1 VAPSRSI
8 VLSVCVTKTKN
19 SERLE
24 LTRVV
29 CCGFG
34 SLSPTNTRVNKMTDD
49 GNGLDRY
56 QTTNEAGRGLLRARS
71 LDWWWL

>member
-1 VAPSRSI
+1 MAPSRSI

-19 SERLE
+19 SERL
-24 LTRVV
+24 
-29 CCGFG
+29 G
-34 SLSPTNTRVNKMTDD
+34 SLSPTNTRVIKMTDD

-56 QTTNEAGRGLLRARS
+56 QTTNGAGRGLLRARS